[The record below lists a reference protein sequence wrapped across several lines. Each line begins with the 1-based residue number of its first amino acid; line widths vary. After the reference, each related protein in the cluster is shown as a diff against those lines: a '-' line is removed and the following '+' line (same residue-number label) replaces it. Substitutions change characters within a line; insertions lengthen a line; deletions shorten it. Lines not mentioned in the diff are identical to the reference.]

1 MMGGIRSHR
10 VFSYVVEKQSLDTG
24 CDQDIHK
31 QYEHTRPAKVIDQQG
46 HQRQFDGPAGSKGSD
61 QSRMHT
67 LLLQISEQ
75 WIPEIDGSM
84 AQNAPGEKSQN
95 TRIR

>member
-1 MMGGIRSHR
+1 
-10 VFSYVVEKQSLDTG
+10 
-24 CDQDIHK
+24 
-31 QYEHTRPAKVIDQQG
+31 
-46 HQRQFDGPAGSKGSD
+46 
-61 QSRMHT
+61 MHT